1 MQISSDFSIL
11 FSLITLVVLFAAL
24 LWLYKGDK
32 TNKWLMLLRVPI
44 VVIISLLII
53 NPFLKEYEENKLEKK
68 FLVLLDESE
77 SVDSTKTKAITKE
90 INELFSDD
98 KLKLVIEPFADGL
111 ISNEVNK
118 KQTNI
123 VKSIKELERKY
134 QNQIAEVL
142 LISDGI
148 SNQGQNINFIDN
160 KTYPIHT
167 IGVGDTSY
175 FPDVAIVKFS
185 LPKSANKGASFAL
198 DAVITVPEN
207 LKTVDAEFA
216 YNGKSEKLKL
226 SAQNGIIY
234 FYREMDVA
242 DDKNIMP
249 VSLKIDGV
257 ANEQNLLNNERSAY
271 VKVKE
276 NKKTFTLVHNGLH
289 QDISVWTKALSAL
302 KDTEVKLFTLGN
314 YKPTKEK
321 NEVVVYFDYLGNN
334 NREVDADITILG
346 SKALK
351 RNRTNGLP
359 IKASFRNGIFTEVRP
374 NGNANANYFNWT
386 NVADLNQASLPPVKQ
401 LFGSIEIGAEHHN
414 FLNKNT
420 DGIVSNEPLFS
431 VLNVDGENKY
441 VWFGEGTWVYNT
453 FWQANLNRDENPFY
467 TLLQNAALNVLN
479 SKLGLRLE
487 VTPAENIQAGLS
499 KEWVVKVLNPN
510 SETVPNLTVNAKVL
524 AKNELLHEL
533 ILDENNGFYSLAM
546 PPLAAGVYQVIFNT
560 EVDGKNIKTENT
572 FAVEDYNLEL
582 ANTQADFASLRK
594 LAQNTGANSF
604 EDLESLKSFLNQYQA
619 PQLSSVQYKLSKNYF
634 VEKKWL
640 LAILILLFAADWYLR
655 RTKGLK

>member
-1 MQISSDFSIL
+1 
-11 FSLITLVVLFAAL
+11 
-24 LWLYKGDK
+24 
-32 TNKWLMLLRVPI
+32 MLLRLPI
-44 VVIISLLII
+44 VLIISLLII

-68 FLVLLDESE
+68 FLVLLDKSE
-77 SVDSTKTKAITKE
+77 SVDSTETQVILSE
-90 INELFSDD
+90 INELFSED
-98 KLKLVIEPFADGL
+98 KLKLVVEPFADGL
-111 ISNEVNK
+111 ISKEAGR

-123 VKSIKELERKY
+123 VKSVKELERKY

-167 IGVGDTSY
+167 FGVGDTSY
-175 FPDVAIVKFS
+175 FPDVAIAKFS

-207 LKTVDAEFA
+207 LKTVKAEFS
-216 YNGKSEKLKL
+216 YNGESEKIELT
-226 SAQNGIIY
+226 AQNGVIY

-242 DDKNIMP
+242 DDKNILP

-257 ANEQNLLNNERSAY
+257 TNEQNLLNNERSAY
-271 VKVKE
+271 VKVRE
-276 NKKTFTLVHNGLH
+276 NKKTFTLIHNGLH

-302 KDTEVKLFTLGN
+302 QDTEVNLYTLDK
-314 YKPTKEK
+314 YKPTQEK

-334 NREVDADITILG
+334 SKEVDADITILG

-351 RNRTNGLP
+351 RNRSNGLP
-359 IKASFRNGIFTEVRP
+359 IKTSFRNGVFSEVRP
-374 NGNANANYFNWT
+374 NGNGNANYFNWT
-386 NVADLNQASLPPVKQ
+386 NVTDLNQASLPPVKQ
-401 LFGSIEIGAEHHN
+401 LFGSIEIGTEHHS
-414 FLNKNT
+414 FLKKNT
-420 DGIVSNEPLFS
+420 DGILSNEAMFS
-431 VLNVDGENKY
+431 VLNVKGENKY
-441 VWFGEGTWVYNT
+441 VWFGEGLWVYNT
-453 FWQANLNRDENPFY
+453 FWQANLGRDNNPFY
-467 TLLQNAALNVLN
+467 TLIQNAALNVLN

-487 VTPAENIQAGLS
+487 VTPAENIQAGLG

-510 SETVPNLTVNAKVL
+510 SETVPNLTVNAKVFDDE
-524 AKNELLHEL
+524 NLLHEL
-533 ILDENNGFYSLAM
+533 ILDENTGFYSLDM
-546 PPLAAGVYQVIFNT
+546 PPLSAGVYKVVFNT
-560 EVDGKNIKTENT
+560 EINGKIIETENT

-582 ANTQADFASLRK
+582 ANTQADFESLRK
-594 LAQNTGANSF
+594 LAKNTGANSF
-604 EDLESLKSFLNQYQA
+604 NDLESLKRFMSEYQA